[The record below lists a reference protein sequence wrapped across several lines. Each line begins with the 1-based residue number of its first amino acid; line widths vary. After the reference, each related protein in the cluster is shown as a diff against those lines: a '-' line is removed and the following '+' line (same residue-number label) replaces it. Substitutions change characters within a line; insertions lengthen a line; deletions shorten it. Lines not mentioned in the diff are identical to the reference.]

1 MPMWPKENSCMFI
14 DSKDRLIEE
23 ALRVIALFSEV
34 DYCCL
39 LLLFFLLL
47 L

>member
-1 MPMWPKENSCMFI
+1 MLMWPNENSCMFI
-14 DSKDRLIEE
+14 DSKDRLIED

-34 DYCCL
+34 DYCFL
-39 LLLFFLLL
+39 LFLLL